1 MSGNILVCQTSFEK
15 FNNNHNQCKNI
26 TSTTLESEISTDRA
40 LPINTQ
46 TNLVFIQIKYC
57 NQYYHAKYDEQ
68 GNWQLNLPIT
78 NEINPYNSI
87 EITIYGEGD
96 DPLWQQKLTVAELI
110 DKQNLVKK
118 HQTTSSATPSEEP
131 PISLNNLTNQKWHFG
146 QQKIIFAY
154 QMLNFTDQVA
164 SQAKVFSIRMQDS
177 AGHLV
182 LDIAY
187 MLLENITSGTTLAA
201 AMEEHINR
209 NLPEHKGVQVIY
221 YDRQLIITD
230 PHKRTVETLV
240 LG

>member
-26 TSTTLESEISTDRA
+26 TSSILESEISTDRA

-46 TNLVFIQIKYC
+46 TNLVFIQIKSG

-78 NEINPYNSI
+78 NEINPYNPI

-96 DPLWQQKLTVAELI
+96 DPLWQQKLTVADLI
-110 DKQNLVKK
+110 DKQNLVKT
-118 HQTTSSATPSEEP
+118 HQTTSSATPSEVP

-164 SQAKVFSIRMQDS
+164 S
-177 AGHLV
+177 
-182 LDIAY
+182 
-187 MLLENITSGTTLAA
+187 
-201 AMEEHINR
+201 
-209 NLPEHKGVQVIY
+209 
-221 YDRQLIITD
+221 
-230 PHKRTVETLV
+230 
-240 LG
+240 